1 MVGRVLMELQVS
13 QDRDP
18 GQVDTWGLPR
28 KGNSQYQTSGS
39 STKLL
44 RDLET
49 RLPKCNKERVRYTLL
64 GSDKYRMV

>member
-18 GQVDTWGLPR
+18 GQVEAWSLPR

-49 RLPKCNKERVRYTLL
+49 RLPQMQQGKSTVYTA
-64 GSDKYRMV
+64 RI

>member
-1 MVGRVLMELQVS
+1 MVGRVFMELQVS

-18 GQVDTWGLPR
+18 GQVDTTWSLPR

-39 STKLL
+39 RTKLL

-49 RLPKCNKERVRYTLL
+49 RLPQCSKERC
-64 GSDKYRMV
+64 MVNTARI